1 MSPSNRL
8 ALFGAAGISLSL
20 LLLARLL
27 RRRKNKKKSK
37 PHSEDGT
44 LTKRAGSRQQGV
56 KSPSGRSRVAGAT
69 PRAAKSTTADSSA
82 GTASSS
88 ANAAAFTTA
97 SGKPGT
103 VKRRVVKTRSPKPAT
118 AAAGSSGAAAAAAD
132 ASSSTAGPFAPVG
145 SSSAAPQAAAA
156 SLDAAEAQRRSS
168 RSSASPAGGST
179 PGSSSKQPR
188 LTVADVIRESIKLKQ
203 KNERLRQQ
211 LNLRP
216 ERSERRSS
224 SSSGRS
230 SGRSGSSSS
239 SRSGNGASSSS
250 TAAAAAAAPD
260 AEATSSRPSS
270 SNNGSG
276 NGSSSSRRVE
286 RGEGSSSSG
295 GSSSRSALK
304 LSAADIMREMAGL
317 KAENMEM
324 VKLLAAQLAEVR
336 AQNAELMAAFHR
348 RETLAA
354 VQEDPE
360 GERSSKGAS
369 GAAAG
374 GLLGGTEGGNSTP
387 NTGSELGS
395 FKDRLRLPGFGRAP
409 GSTGGSDAGSSL
421 RSAPAGIG
429 SGSKSSRGGL
439 WRWASGGRRA
449 GGAMTADNASIPDSM
464 GSPRSNASVPIETL
478 VDLLDWGA
486 R

>member
-1 MSPSNRL
+1 MTMSPSNRL
-8 ALFGAAGISLSL
+8 ALFGAAGIPLSL

-88 ANAAAFTTA
+88 ANAAALMTA
-97 SGKPGT
+97 MD
-103 VKRRVVKTRSPKPAT
+103 
-118 AAAGSSGAAAAAAD
+118 AAD
-132 ASSSTAGPFAPVG
+132 
-145 SSSAAPQAAAA
+145 
-156 SLDAAEAQRRSS
+156 AQRRSS

-317 KAENMEM
+317 KAENIEM

-421 RSAPAGIG
+421 RSAPAGMG